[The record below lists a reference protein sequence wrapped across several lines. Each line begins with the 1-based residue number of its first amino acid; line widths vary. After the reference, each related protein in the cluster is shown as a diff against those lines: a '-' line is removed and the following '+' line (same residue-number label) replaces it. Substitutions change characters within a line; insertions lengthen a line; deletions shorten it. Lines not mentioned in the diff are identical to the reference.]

1 MDDKSRLEARQATE
15 RLRRPP
21 SEPRRIQLSFDSGGK
36 LGEQIVPAPAE
47 LALEATNAEGELAA
61 WFHDGWWTEVI
72 ERWGDD
78 PVTIHISPTASA
90 LLHMV
95 VLHQLEMI
103 RRVAPTWRI
112 VGHAYRDDLSDEDA
126 IDRLACSPYDEI
138 RVIDQTRH
146 SRAPSGQSSLGTALN
161 EIFGRIRREQTRAGT
176 TRPILVRLPAGAS
189 KLSSGPVAT
198 HTVDAAAG

>member
-1 MDDKSRLEARQATE
+1 MDDKSRLQARQATE

-21 SEPRRIQLSFDSGGK
+21 SEPRRIHLGFESEGK

-47 LALEATNAEGELAA
+47 LALETTNAEGELAA

-72 ERWGDD
+72 QRWGDD
-78 PVTIHISPTASA
+78 PLSVHITPTPSA

-112 VGHAYRDDLSDEDA
+112 VGHAYRDDLTDEDA
-126 IDRLACSPYDEI
+126 IDRLACCPYDEI
-138 RVIDQTRH
+138 RVIDQARH
-146 SRAPSGQSSLGTALN
+146 SRAPSDRCLGIPLN
-161 EIFGRIRREQTRAGT
+161 EIFGRIRREQARAGT
-176 TRPILVRLPAGAS
+176 ARPILVRLPAGAS
-189 KLSSGPVAT
+189 EPTTGPVT
-198 HTVDAAAG
+198 TNTVDASAG